1 MSTAEEGNDVSSRPE
16 EEDAAA
22 AHHRKGKRVI
32 GESSGGAIARRTTN
46 NDAEV
51 VVEATD
57 GKSTNC
63 CVNPLDLV
71 AYQSLK
77 LKSQSFRF
85 SCLSEFEIEISQF
98 WPCLFRIVFFHVK
111 HSILLEN
118 SCKALNLRVQMPP

>member
-71 AYQSLK
+71 AYQRLK
-77 LKSQSFRF
+77 LKSHSFGLIYLELF
-85 SCLSEFEIEISQF
+85 F
-98 WPCLFRIVFFHVK
+98 PCKELNIVRKIHVK
-111 HSILLEN
+111 HSISQFKCLP
-118 SCKALNLRVQMPP
+118 K